1 MIMAS
6 VRTALVPNSRP
17 TAKRSV
23 HVTLLCIT
31 TVLRFTHTAC
41 PIIKIVTR
49 AVEQRTPIGPLPAFK
64 PNSIDE
70 PALFHRPTFQ
80 PADVKLAAGY
90 RLVRRHSSHNSSR
103 LVNAMRCANFCFQ
116 IVPRDGLKTAPMA
129 RWNLQST
136 SLTKGTFSLSQTLS

>member
-1 MIMAS
+1 M
-6 VRTALVPNSRP
+6 
-17 TAKRSV
+17 
-23 HVTLLCIT
+23 CIT

-80 PADVKLAAGY
+80 PAEAPAFLAQFKQIGERDAMRELMHSDCTTGRFEKSANGPMESPIDFTDKRDLFAISDVELGVEK
-90 RLVRRHSSHNSSR
+90 RLVR
-103 LVNAMRCANFCFQ
+103 
-116 IVPRDGLKTAPMA
+116 
-129 RWNLQST
+129 
-136 SLTKGTFSLSQTLS
+136 